1 METIL
6 PRPSSHLL
14 DHPIIIVYPYLS
26 FVSAHTHSYLMLAQP
41 QWAGR
46 GRLLVKV
53 VGTQTHI
60 HSPPTNTHTHK
71 LPPYCLKESSSTLL
85 VTDFD
90 EHVIKVTQCK
100 AMEAHVIDLLA
111 HYDAVA
117 ELMAAMGGRLE
128 NRAGSF
134 NGSTVSYGRKFT
146 NEKKW
151 REGTVVCVCVCM

>member
-1 METIL
+1 M
-6 PRPSSHLL
+6 
-14 DHPIIIVYPYLS
+14 
-26 FVSAHTHSYLMLAQP
+26 
-41 QWAGR
+41 
-46 GRLLVKV
+46 KV

-60 HSPPTNTHTHK
+60 HSSPHTHK

-146 NEKKW
+146 NEKV
-151 REGTVVCVCVCM
+151 EGGYGCVCVYVRDRGKQRRMATFLPSLSCAEGEM